1 MSAAPTRD
9 WPNLTRVNTRRL
21 LALITAPAL
30 IFTLTAS
37 TSAATVEVSFTKLRA
52 AKGKLM
58 VCLTTKAKHFPDCS
72 KDANARH
79 VVITAKEGAHTS
91 FTGLPAGTYA
101 VSVVHDENGNGK
113 MDKAVMVP
121 SEGFGFSRNPR
132 VLFGPPSF
140 KAASFKVD
148 SGTVSQTV
156 KMKYML

>member
-121 SEGFGFSRNPR
+121 SEGFGFSRNPAIR
-132 VLFGPPSF
+132 MGPPRWEEVRFDLSNG
-140 KAASFKVD
+140 AIRQPVRLR
-148 SGTVSQTV
+148 
-156 KMKYML
+156 YLL